1 MITLRLGLIG
11 KAETLRG
18 WKQKLQEPVHAF
30 YKKYGLLV
38 IT

>member
-1 MITLRLGLIG
+1 MITLRLALIG

-18 WKQKLQEPVHAF
+18 WKQKLQEPVHVC

-38 IT
+38 II